1 MKKARIVMISP
12 LPELTRLARQISREQ
27 NFELEIVEAFL
38 DKGVEEGK
46 RFEQAGADVIISR
59 GPTGVLLKR
68 ELSIPVVLIQMT
80 NFDIIRALYQ
90 AKQLGRKVAYF
101 DHIKCKE
108 IYDFKMIDE
117 ILSLD
122 DLSFFFYRD
131 ERELEAQIQRAQDEG
146 IEVIAASGICI
157 LRMAKIRGMK
167 GVMAFSSREAV
178 IEALQWAKDVVRIR
192 EKDREKAEFLK
203 TIIDHTYTGVIA
215 VNKKGEVTH
224 FNRSAEEVFK
234 VSGKDAVGRKVENL
248 SIPLLKIFYQAS
260 GEGKEEVHKIG
271 GKQILFHRIPIYID
285 NKKHGTVITFQS
297 VNKIQNLEATIRKK
311 LHTSG
316 LVSRY
321 TFNHLVGSSPEIVK
335 TINRAKKFAASEST
349 VLITGESGTGKE
361 LFAHSIHAESPRR
374 EGPFVAI
381 NCASI
386 PKELLE
392 SELFGYEEGSFTGAK
407 KGGKTGL
414 FELAHGGTIFLDEI
428 SELSPPLQLNLLR
441 VLQEKVVRRIGGER
455 IIPIDVRVL
464 AATNRFLAGEVKK
477 GNFREDLFFRLNV
490 LNLHIPPLRQRR
502 SDIPLLIGH
511 FCRKYRGSKS
521 VSDEFPRSIIRYL
534 CEYDWPGNVR
544 ELENFIEK
552 YVFLSEEGADNFRLI
567 EELVDE
573 LYRYREDEQSLVPSG
588 EQYLTIGVG
597 KMEDMER
604 QIIEKLYKQS
614 KRDKKDLARQLGI
627 SRTTLWKKLK
637 SIKANS
643 VQ

>member
-1 MKKARIVMISP
+1 MRKTRIVLISP
-12 LPELTRLARQISREQ
+12 LPEVTRLSQQISREQ

-38 DKGVEEGK
+38 DKGVEAGK
-46 RFEQAGADVIISR
+46 RFEQSGADVIISR
-59 GPTGVLLKR
+59 GPTGVLLKK

-90 AKQLGRKVAYF
+90 ARQFGRKIAYF
-101 DHIKCKE
+101 DHVKCKE
-108 IYDFKMIDE
+108 IYDFKMIGE

-122 DLSFFFYRD
+122 NLRFFFYRD
-131 ERELEAQIQRAQDEG
+131 ERELEAQIQIAQDEG
-146 IEVIAASGICI
+146 VEVIVASGICI
-157 LRMAKIRGMK
+157 LRMAKKRGME
-167 GVMAFSSREAV
+167 GVMVFSSREAI
-178 IEALQWAKDVVRIR
+178 IEALQWAQDVVRIR

-215 VNKKGEVTH
+215 VDKKGTVTH
-224 FNRSAEEVFK
+224 FNPSAEEVFK
-234 VSGKDAVGRKVENL
+234 VSNKDVVGKKVENL
-248 SIPLLKIFYQAS
+248 PIPLLKIFFQAS
-260 GEGKEEVHKIG
+260 AEGKGEVHKIG

-285 NKKHGTVITFQS
+285 NEIHGTVITFQS
-297 VNKIQNLEATIRKK
+297 VHKIQNLEATIRKK

-321 TFNHLVGSSPEIVK
+321 TFNHLIGSSTEMEK
-335 TINRAKKFAASEST
+335 TVTRARKFAASDST
-349 VLITGESGTGKE
+349 VLIIGESGTGKE
-361 LFAHSIHAESPRR
+361 LFAHSIHGESLRR

-414 FELAHGGTIFLDEI
+414 FELAHGGTLFLDEI
-428 SELSPPLQLNLLR
+428 SELSLPLQLNLLR

-455 IIPIDVRVL
+455 IIPVDVRVI

-502 SDIPLLIGH
+502 GDIPVLIEH
-511 FCRKYRGSKS
+511 FCRKYRGNKS
-521 VSDEFPRSIIRYL
+521 GNEEIPRSIIRYL

-573 LYRYREDEQSLVPSG
+573 LYRYRDDEQDLVPAG
-588 EQYLTIGVG
+588 GQYLTIDVG
-597 KMEDMER
+597 KMEDMEQ

-637 SIKANS
+637 NID
-643 VQ
+643 